1 MCTKENKIHIMK
13 KTHLVIVLLFSILYA
28 SSQESEIKKIREIY
42 NDYNN
47 KIELQGEDSNPELPM
62 KFVIQSTVTERG
74 VGPVART
81 MTMYFDRTEKDD
93 NSFTYTDK
101 LRKLIIIEEASF
113 RYYTEML
120 FDDNEKLMFCYVHY
134 TGFFETCSEKRFY
147 FKNDELIRVVFNKNK
162 DAQIIEE
169 DEEPCNEGTRD
180 LEKLT
185 HEDKKLAGFIKRTAE
200 NYKKAFQYLVDPY

>member
-1 MCTKENKIHIMK
+1 MK